1 MKLWFFLSILIPFAL
16 FGEGLEFS
24 ELWKQIEENSSE
36 RKAKYLQWKAG
47 EIARDRSDRHF
58 LPRVYTDLRSFQTND
73 PALNFLGKLGQR
85 SATDSDFS
93 TASTRVRPSNFLDQN
108 NQPHT
113 GLNSDSINIF
123 AKDNLNYPGNQVYSR
138 GTLGV
143 DLPLYEGGSSKTMA
157 GMMEKRSAGLKHEW
171 LFVRDREFAQAGFY
185 YRAIQSLKEFKDRL
199 ETIQKIETKFQ
210 SNYSL
215 GNKGNPVGYSG
226 FLALKSLKN
235 QLKVYNNT
243 IDLQITDY
251 FNTLHILSNLSDTEM
266 DFKKTDLD
274 NYLEQY
280 FPLKLE
286 YERSQVINAQFKYA
300 EAEKLKSD
308 IEMSKFLPKI
318 GVYSEAYAYQG
329 SRNIANAYQA
339 GVYLQMNLYSP
350 KEIGSVEESK
360 LNAEATFKL
369 IQEKAKAEEIHLT
382 TLKNKERSQKENLVL
397 LRDTYRFQ
405 EEQVSNIQKLFQS
418 GAASAIQFAEVLNR
432 TLEVSKYLMEAEIS
446 YLQTRTEI
454 SLYTKKDSSNE

>member
-1 MKLWFFLSILIPFAL
+1 M
-16 FGEGLEFS
+16 
-24 ELWKQIEENSSE
+24 N
-36 RKAKYLQWKAG
+36 
-47 EIARDRSDRHF
+47 
-58 LPRVYTDLRSFQTND
+58 
-73 PALNFLGKLGQR
+73 
-85 SATDSDFS
+85 
-93 TASTRVRPSNFLDQN
+93 
-108 NQPHT
+108 
-113 GLNSDSINIF
+113 
-123 AKDNLNYPGNQVYSR
+123 
-138 GTLGV
+138 
-143 DLPLYEGGSSKTMA
+143 
-157 GMMEKRSAGLKHEW
+157 
-171 LFVRDREFAQAGFY
+171 
-185 YRAIQSLKEFKDRL
+185 
-199 ETIQKIETKFQ
+199 
-210 SNYSL
+210 
-215 GNKGNPVGYSG
+215 
-226 FLALKSLKN
+226 
-235 QLKVYNNT
+235 
-243 IDLQITDY
+243 
-251 FNTLHILSNLSDTEM
+251 
-266 DFKKTDLD
+266 FKKTDLD
-274 NYLEQY
+274 DYLEQY

>member
-1 MKLWFFLSILIPFAL
+1 MNRWLFLFILIPFTL
-16 FGEGLEFS
+16 FGEGLDFT

-36 RKAKYLQWKAG
+36 RKAKYLLWKAG

-93 TASTRVRPSNFLDQN
+93 TASTRVRPGNFLDQN

-113 GLNSDSINIF
+113 GLNSDSINLI
-123 AKDNLNYPGNQVYSR
+123 AKDNLNYPGSNIYSR

-143 DLPLYEGGSSKTMA
+143 DLPLYEGGSSTAMA
-157 GMMEKRSAGLKHEW
+157 SMMEKRSAGLKHEW
-171 LFVRDREFAQAGFY
+171 LFIRDREFAQAGFY
-185 YRAIQSLKEFKDRL
+185 YRSVQSLREFKNRL
-199 ETIQKIETKFQ
+199 ETIHKIEARFQ

-215 GNKGNPVGYSG
+215 RNKGNPVGYSG

-235 QLKVYNNT
+235 QIKVYNNT
-243 IDLQITDY
+243 VDLQITDY
-251 FNTLHILSNLSDTEM
+251 LNTLQILSNLTN
-266 DFKKTDLD
+266 TDLNFKEIELD
-274 NYLEQY
+274 PFLEQY
-280 FPLKLE
+280 FPLNSE
-286 YERSQVINAQFKYA
+286 YERSQVINAQLKYA
-300 EAEKLKSD
+300 EVDKLKSD
-308 IEMSKFLPKI
+308 VEMSKFLPKI

-329 SRNIANAYQA
+329 SRNFANAYQA
-339 GVYLQMNLYSP
+339 GVYVQMNLYSP
-350 KEIGSVEESK
+350 KEIGSVEEAK
-360 LNAEATFKL
+360 LNAEASFKL
-369 IQEKAKAEEIHLT
+369 IQEKAKAEELHLT
-382 TLKNKERSQKENLVL
+382 TLKIKERSQRENLDL
-397 LRDTYRFQ
+397 LRETYRFQ

-432 TLEVSKYLMEAEIS
+432 TLEVSKYLMESEIA

-454 SLYTKKDSSNE
+454 SLYTKKDNSNE